1 MSSHK
6 IESLIIYLERFPQG
20 LHQREARN
28 LILKLE
34 QQQLEEEYFW
44 KEALSSRKIESL
56 MMYLDRFPQGSHCF
70 EARSLIYNF
79 HQAPKQ
85 RIDDFATTCA
95 LESHDSPP
103 SFEKNL
109 QQKKTSET
117 YFPCRK
123 NILSRISMDDKES
136 TSPTRQ
142 SSNGLFGRLKKLL
155 FGKTSTAPVY
165 EETSVVDIVNSSIF
179 APSETKRGDYMLV
192 QVFLYRDDEERA
204 VTCKAAE
211 VDPDAHRQ
219 NYTPLSV
226 KLKEGDKVKAK
237 LTMSGKGIEVD
248 ESIQEM
254 IWQGHYT
261 DCQFGVFVPE
271 DYRPSSMI
279 GTVMLTVNEIPC
291 GRMMFKTKIVSQ
303 PQKLYAKIESK
314 AFQKIFISYSH
325 KDESTVKYF
334 AKAFQAQGVDYF
346 FDRHY
351 LKAGD
356 VYPLKIKEYINSAD
370 LFILCWSKNA
380 AESDYVTFERRQA
393 LELAYPQVDMEKA
406 TITIHPI
413 SIEPHADYPSDM
425 KEVYNFEEM

>member
-1 MSSHK
+1 M
-6 IESLIIYLERFPQG
+6 
-20 LHQREARN
+20 
-28 LILKLE
+28 
-34 QQQLEEEYFW
+34 EEEYFW
-44 KEALSSRKIESL
+44 KEALSSHKIESL

-123 NILSRISMDDKES
+123 NNLSRISTDDKES
-136 TSPTRQ
+136 TSPTRL

-237 LTMSGKGIEVD
+237 LTMSGKGIED
-248 ESIQEM
+248 E
-254 IWQGHYT
+254 
-261 DCQFGVFVPE
+261 
-271 DYRPSSMI
+271 
-279 GTVMLTVNEIPC
+279 TV
-291 GRMMFKTKIVSQ
+291 
-303 PQKLYAKIESK
+303 
-314 AFQKIFISYSH
+314 
-325 KDESTVKYF
+325 
-334 AKAFQAQGVDYF
+334 
-346 FDRHY
+346 
-351 LKAGD
+351 
-356 VYPLKIKEYINSAD
+356 
-370 LFILCWSKNA
+370 
-380 AESDYVTFERRQA
+380 
-393 LELAYPQVDMEKA
+393 
-406 TITIHPI
+406 
-413 SIEPHADYPSDM
+413 
-425 KEVYNFEEM
+425 